1 MGRVFTARKIA
12 VLGAPLLQ
20 SARLVVQPTPK
31 FKSGEWKSALETLKA
46 VFDAHS
52 LGVVLMDALE
62 RKVAEGIV
70 SKFGK
75 GTVKSRLAQVPRA
88 ELIGPVTGWFFESE
102 DVAYQVVK
110 EMDRACQKERHIVAS
125 IPEAQ
130 APERVGSYRAIAL
143 KRERA
148 KFVWALARDER
159 APVRGLANN
168 IIREFFLEV
177 ADQERAK
184 ETLSGEGAG
193 LGDDVEL
200 ARRIQAQA
208 EQLVEATTRV
218 SDLETKLSRFEAER
232 ARLLAEIGAK
242 QRGQSEASEAK
253 GELEQQL
260 VVLRERLED
269 LEIKEREAEDAKARE
284 QEARAVAAELQ
295 QKVRRLEKLAGAADT
310 LTSLQA
316 ELEESRR
323 RTEELNRALQRTEQS
338 HRREREELDRER
350 QRLRRELEQTR
361 EDLRRARE
369 RIAALERGGAED
381 AAPAVAR
388 RVLLVDQA
396 NLAATARSAHARK
409 VDFGRL
415 LDLAGSGQEIHRAVA
430 FVVDNGG
437 AAFDAFLDALRRVG
451 YELRV
456 KRPKRFEDGRS
467 KADWDMDIA
476 IEAVIESE
484 RTSELILATGDGD
497 FASLVRFLKRRG
509 LKVSVAAFPAGL
521 ASELES
527 VADRVVRL
535 GTEALE

>member
-1 MGRVFTARKIA
+1 M
-12 VLGAPLLQ
+12 
-20 SARLVVQPTPK
+20 VQPTPK
-31 FKSGEWKSALETLKA
+31 FKSSEWKSALESLKA

-70 SKFGK
+70 SKFGRGAIK
-75 GTVKSRLAQVPRA
+75 TRLAQVPRA

-102 DVAYQVVK
+102 EVAYQVVK

-148 KFVWALARDER
+148 KFVWALARDDR
-159 APVRGLANN
+159 TPVRDLANN

-184 ETLSGEGAG
+184 ETLSGEGGG
-193 LGDDVEL
+193 LGEDVEL

-208 EQLVEATTRV
+208 EQLLEATARV
-218 SDLETKLSRFEAER
+218 SDLETKLSRFEGER

-242 QRGQSEASEAK
+242 QRGQSVASEVK
-253 GELEQQL
+253 EELEGQL
-260 VVLRERLED
+260 QSLRERLED

-310 LTSLQA
+310 VSSLQA
-316 ELEESRR
+316 ELEEGRR
-323 RTEELNRALQRTEQS
+323 RAEELNRAIQRSEHA
-338 HRREREELDRER
+338 HRKEREELDRDR
-350 QRLRRELEQTR
+350 QRLRRELEQAR
-361 EDLRRARE
+361 EELRRARE
-369 RIAALERGGAED
+369 RIAALERG
-381 AAPAVAR
+381 APAASPAAGTR
-388 RVLLVDQA
+388 RVLLLDQA
-396 NLAATARSAHARK
+396 NLAAAAREAHGRK

-415 LDLAGSGQEIHRAVA
+415 LELVGEGQPVHRAVA

-437 AAFDAFLDALRRVG
+437 AAFEAFLEALRRFG

-456 KRPKRFEDGRS
+456 KKPKRFEDGRS

-476 IEAVIESE
+476 MEAVLESE
-484 RTSELILATGDGD
+484 RASELILATGDGD
-497 FASLVRFLKRRG
+497 FASLVRFLKKRG
-509 LKVSVAAFPAGL
+509 LNVTVAAFPAAL
-521 ASELES
+521 ASELEN
-527 VADRVVRL
+527 VADRVLRL
-535 GTEALE
+535 GPEVLE

>member
-1 MGRVFTARKIA
+1 M
-12 VLGAPLLQ
+12 
-20 SARLVVQPTPK
+20 VQPTPK
-31 FKSGEWKSALETLKA
+31 FKSSEWKSALESLKS

-52 LGVVLMDALE
+52 LGVVLLDALE
-62 RKVAEGIV
+62 RKVAEAIV
-70 SKFGK
+70 TKFGK
-75 GTVKSRLAQVPRA
+75 GTIKARLANMPRA
-88 ELIGPVTGWFFESE
+88 ELLGPVTGWFFESE
-102 DVAYQVVK
+102 EVAYQVVK

-148 KFVWALARDER
+148 KFVWALAREER
-159 APVRGLANN
+159 ASVRDLANN

-184 ETLSGEGAG
+184 ETLSGEANG
-193 LGDDVEL
+193 LGEDVEL

-218 SDLETKLSRFEAER
+218 TDLETKLSRFEAER

-253 GELEQQL
+253 DELAQQL
-260 VVLRERLED
+260 VLLRERLED
-269 LEIKEREAEDAKARE
+269 LEIKEREAEDARARE
-284 QEARAVAAELQ
+284 IEARAVAAELQ
-295 QKVRRLEKLAGAADT
+295 QKVRRLEKLAGAADS

-316 ELEESRR
+316 DLDESRR
-323 RTEELNRALQRTEQS
+323 RVDELNRALQRSEQS

-369 RIAALERGGAED
+369 RISALERGDTTDAES
-381 AAPAVAR
+381 AAPR
-388 RVLLVDQA
+388 RVLLLDQA
-396 NLAATARSAHARK
+396 NLAATARDAHGRK

-415 LDLAGSGQEIHRAVA
+415 RELVAEGREIHRAVA

-437 AAFDAFLDALRRVG
+437 VAFEAFLDALRLSG

-456 KRPKRFEDGRS
+456 KKPKRFEDGRS

-484 RTSELILATGDGD
+484 RASEIVLATGDGD

-509 LKVSVAAFPAGL
+509 VKVRVAAFPSGL
-521 ASELES
+521 ASELEN
-527 VADRVVRL
+527 VADGVLRL
-535 GTEALE
+535 GAETLE